1 MTTPYRHAYLVS
13 KRAGKG
19 CKRAAEKALQ
29 RVVADML
36 RREVSARD
44 RCAVLRGKIHGSAC
58 APEALP
64 RAATADLFEAR
75 RVKEAA

>member
-36 RREVSARD
+36 RREVEAR
-44 RCAVLRGKIHGSAC
+44 ANLK
-58 APEALP
+58 
-64 RAATADLFEAR
+64 RAA
-75 RVKEAA
+75 

>member
-1 MTTPYRHAYLVS
+1 VTPYRHAYLVA

-36 RREVSARD
+36 RREV
-44 RCAVLRGKIHGSAC
+44 
-58 APEALP
+58 
-64 RAATADLFEAR
+64 EAR